1 MSDKIT
7 IKEVIGDG
15 FDFLKS
21 SETHD
26 DLKNQMLEAYSN
38 STEYIEEPIVVY
50 EDSQGEIWEL
60 VISIDVVK
68 QPPEH
73 YEGEILLTKKNAK
86 KYVKANTAMS
96 LSVMVFLIYGLYSLS
111 KTE

>member
-21 SETHD
+21 SETHG

-38 STEYIEEPIVVY
+38 STEYIGAYHVHTTMGPMVGAYHTETNHPQLFY
-50 EDSQGEIWEL
+50 
-60 VISIDVVK
+60 IDD
-68 QPPEH
+68 
-73 YEGEILLTKKNAK
+73 L
-86 KYVKANTAMS
+86 
-96 LSVMVFLIYGLYSLS
+96 LIY
-111 KTE
+111 